1 MASAPR
7 ISLRIFR
14 DHEALSRAAARFVAQ
29 AVLKSV
35 RLKDSF
41 SAALSG
47 GATPQRL
54 YELLGAEAPGLPWSR
69 VHLFWSDERCVPAR
83 HRDSNYRL
91 VKERLLSRI
100 ELPNKQVHRIVCSR
114 DAEAAAAGYERTL
127 QRFFGAGA
135 IPSFDLVLLGI
146 GTDGHAASLFP
157 GDPALG
163 VQDRWT
169 AAVHPPQASQ
179 SRVTLTLP
187 VLNAASTVLFLAS
200 GKEKAAIVQ
209 RVVEGERCR
218 YPACMIRPLKGRV
231 VWMIDQ
237 EAGRLLRRG
246 SGR

>member
-1 MASAPR
+1 MASASL
-7 ISLRIFR
+7 ISLRVFR
-14 DHEALSRAAARFVAQ
+14 DHEALSRAAARFFAE
-29 AVLKSV
+29 AVLRAV
-35 RLKDSF
+35 RRTGSF

-47 GATPQRL
+47 GATPRRL
-54 YELLGAEAPGLPWSR
+54 YELLGAGSAGIPWRR
-69 VHLFWSDERCVPAR
+69 VHLFWSDERCVPVR

-91 VKERLLSRI
+91 VKEYLLSRI
-100 ELPNKQVHRIVCSR
+100 ELPNEQVHRIVCSR
-114 DAEAAAAGYERTL
+114 DAEAAAASYERTL
-127 QRFFGAGA
+127 QRFFGTDA

-146 GTDGHAASLFP
+146 GTDGHTASLFP

-187 VLNAASTVLFLAS
+187 VLSAASTVLFLAS
-200 GKEKAAIVQ
+200 GREKAGIVQ

-218 YPACMIRPLKGRV
+218 YPACMVRPLKGRV
-231 VWMIDQ
+231 VWMVDQ